1 MDDMPNMSPPPKG
14 DLTNTT
20 YGTMMM
26 SSGLTW
32 GKDVIILFPKWPDN
46 NLGMYVLA
54 LFFIFLLAVAVE
66 VLSVL
71 PKHRPAAKPYL
82 SLLGQTGV
90 HTFRTGLAYLVM
102 LSVMSFNIGI
112 LIAAVAGHALGFF
125 IVKVRDHG
133 QHPDSPEP
141 KV

>member
-1 MDDMPNMSPPPKG
+1 MDDMPNMSPLPKG

-20 YGTMMM
+20 YGIMMM

-32 GKDVIILFPKWPDN
+32 GKDVIVLFPKWPDN

-54 LFFIFLLAVAVE
+54 LFFTFLLAVTVE
-66 VLSVL
+66 VLSVF

-82 SLLGQTGV
+82 SLIGQTGV

-125 IVKVRDHG
+125 IVKECLRWFEG
-133 QHPDSPEP
+133 
-141 KV
+141 